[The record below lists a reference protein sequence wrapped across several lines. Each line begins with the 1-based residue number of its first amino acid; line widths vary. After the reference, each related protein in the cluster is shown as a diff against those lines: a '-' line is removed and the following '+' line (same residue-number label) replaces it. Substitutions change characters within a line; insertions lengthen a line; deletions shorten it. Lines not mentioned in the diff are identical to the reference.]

1 MVAQPQLLFND
12 NSSASTLPTIDSRI
26 SPQFSSQPILFQ
38 EPASPVVLRLAA
50 SNLFESPRPE
60 PDPVVG
66 RLEADVVKLPVGTH
80 FCLVFEC
87 GPGPGGYRAL
97 GSGVMVKAAT
107 WFLRTGTEGKTQV
120 VYVLRDRRLSQG
132 TQNGMALKRLLAW
145 YGACL
150 EAEDSY
156 LGWVRPLAF
165 RNLLPM
171 QVQSG
176 RQDGYRF
183 LELCSGVRK
192 DLSDLEHQRFG
203 ALARFL
209 YDRGAHFVL
218 TNGEKLPVGESEGVK
233 GKGWLERRPAL
244 SEVLRHREEG
254 GLLGLVPWSVGLSV
268 LDVDE
273 GSPGELMSVFPP
285 ALMLKSRTLRRY
297 HVYYRDVR
305 GRGNGNWAGYKAAG
319 QVRSGSGFVVLWQGL
334 GALAGMLAAGAGG
347 VLFPESSVV
356 LTVDRSKR
364 FGPAWEPA
372 ITGGLAPWEMSRS
385 TANGVLFEQL
395 RLWAYRERDKP
406 PFLDLWLERVAA
418 KARELAVDA
427 GFLGLLSPQDVMGI
441 ASSVGS
447 WVWAEHRGQ
456 SGEGRRRTNSVQQRK
471 RALVRWYGCEE
482 ASVVENFDIRDYE
495 IGRQA
500 VKDGLTT
507 VQLVKKYGLGEDRF
521 IGWSS
526 DFGPVWNPGGRSWW
540 LPGGRGR
547 IRWSR
552 QVSSRSLTNCPST
565 RCSMSYED

>member
-1 MVAQPQLLFND
+1 M
-12 NSSASTLPTIDSRI
+12 T
-26 SPQFSSQPILFQ
+26 
-38 EPASPVVLRLAA
+38 
-50 SNLFESPRPE
+50 
-60 PDPVVG
+60 
-66 RLEADVVKLPVGTH
+66 LPVGTH

-87 GPGPGGYRAL
+87 GAGPGGYRAL

-132 TQNGMALKRLLAW
+132 IQNGMALKRLLAW

-156 LGWVRPLAF
+156 LGWVQPLAF

-176 RQDGYRF
+176 RQNGYRF

-192 DLSDLEHQRFG
+192 DFSDLEHQRFA

-218 TNGEKLPVGESEGVK
+218 TNGEKVPVGASAGVK

-244 SEVLRHREEG
+244 SEVLRHREKG

-385 TANGVLFEQL
+385 TANRVLFDQL
-395 RLWAYRERDKP
+395 RSWAYKESDKP

-418 KARELAVDA
+418 KVRELAVDA

-447 WVWAEHRGQ
+447 WVWAEHGYQAGQ
-456 SGEGRRRTNSVQQRK
+456 GRRSGQGRTDPLRQRK
-471 RALVRWYGCEE
+471 RGLVKWYGYEE
-482 ASVVENFDIRDYE
+482 ASVVETFDFRDYE
-495 IGRQA
+495 IGRRA
-500 VKDGLTT
+500 VREGLTT
-507 VQLVKKYGLGEDRF
+507 AQLVKEYGLRERQIRRLVERF
-521 IGWSS
+521 RASLE
-526 DFGPVWNPGGRSWW
+526 PGGPKLVGPWW
-540 LPGGRGR
+540 
-547 IRWSR
+547 
-552 QVSSRSLTNCPST
+552 T
-565 RCSMSYED
+565 RPDPREPEGQAPIFDQIFNDLMFKGL